1 MSNKCTNGLGKPNW
15 KSKSFIEKKK
25 TIFQIREQNSGNF
38 PITVPSTDAE
48 QHPMGHQEV
57 QCYDQMNP

>member
-1 MSNKCTNGLGKPNW
+1 MYQWSGQTKLEKQI
-15 KSKSFIEKKK
+15 FYRKKK